1 MSSPSTYPGEGTY
14 LIKLPEDVQLEERDG
29 TVTGNPDPR

>member
-1 MSSPSTYPGEGTY
+1 MSSLSTYPGEGTY
-14 LIKLPEDVQLEERDG
+14 LIKLPEGVQLEERDG